1 MVLKIY
7 GLFWA
12 VGALAVAVIYLT
24 GYFNW
29 VANLTFGFLSFSAL
43 YLGLIMVMPL
53 AFAPH
58 HESKKNKK

>member
-12 VGALAVAVIYLT
+12 VGALAVAAIYLT
-24 GYFNW
+24 GNFNW
-29 VANLTFGFLSFSAL
+29 IANLTFGFLSFSAL

-58 HESKKNKK
+58 APKKDKK